1 MLSGYTSSPSIEEKS
16 LPAIVPLKIQ
26 DQTFWAYLDTG
37 SGRNFISKQAVKRL
51 KLSPIRHETRNL
63 VTVNGVKKKSMPV
76 YDVTINSVDGQ
87 ASEHV
92 EITGSEMSDFTT
104 IRRPTLQEFKEK
116 YKHVQGKTFYRTAS
130 EEYPIHVILGDTT
143 YCKIRSDQDH
153 KGQPEDPIVE
163 GTTFGWVVHGGK
175 DYADT
180 KCMYVRECSDYE
192 KLYSLDVLGV
202 EDRGEQDQA
211 DVHAEFQENITRK
224 ADGRYQVGV
233 PWIPGA
239 LLSNTNEEP
248 SRRRLYGVERK
259 LKQSEKL
266 KCEYEKIVNDQL
278 QEGIVEKVPKNPT
291 SDRVF
296 YMPHKPVI
304 RKDATTTKVRIVYDA
319 SAKPHPLANSVNECM
334 HTGPPLQ
341 PLLWDVM
348 VRARMSTN
356 LILADLQKAFL
367 QVGIKEEDRDAF
379 RFLFNVNGKE
389 EHLRFTRVPFGVE
402 ASPFMLGATLQ
413 YHFDQ
418 QPAKF
423 DDTVQALRENTYVD
437 NLMKTASHVEEMETF
452 KGEETEILEDE
463 VYTTQ
468 VGVQCRSVR

>member
-1 MLSGYTSSPSIEEKS
+1 MLSGYTSLPSIEEKS

-76 YDVTINSVDGQ
+76 YDVTINAVDGQ

-180 KCMYVRECSDYE
+180 KCMYVRECSNYE

-202 EDRGEQDQA
+202 EDRGEQD
-211 DVHAEFQENITRK
+211 
-224 ADGRYQVGV
+224 
-233 PWIPGA
+233 
-239 LLSNTNEEP
+239 
-248 SRRRLYGVERK
+248 
-259 LKQSEKL
+259 
-266 KCEYEKIVNDQL
+266 
-278 QEGIVEKVPKNPT
+278 
-291 SDRVF
+291 
-296 YMPHKPVI
+296 
-304 RKDATTTKVRIVYDA
+304 
-319 SAKPHPLANSVNECM
+319 
-334 HTGPPLQ
+334 
-341 PLLWDVM
+341 
-348 VRARMSTN
+348 
-356 LILADLQKAFL
+356 
-367 QVGIKEEDRDAF
+367 
-379 RFLFNVNGKE
+379 
-389 EHLRFTRVPFGVE
+389 
-402 ASPFMLGATLQ
+402 
-413 YHFDQ
+413 
-418 QPAKF
+418 
-423 DDTVQALRENTYVD
+423 
-437 NLMKTASHVEEMETF
+437 
-452 KGEETEILEDE
+452 
-463 VYTTQ
+463 
-468 VGVQCRSVR
+468 